1 MKKYISFLLL
11 TSLLLSGCTV
21 QTQQTGEP
29 ARVRVVATTYPVY
42 LFLSAVAQG
51 VDGVEIQ
58 RLDTG
63 STSCLHDY
71 TLSVSDMKKLET
83 ADVIAMNGAGLEE
96 FMEDALK
103 TSKATVIDCSQGV
116 TLLENRSHYHEGAAE
131 EHDHGHYDPHYWLDP
146 RNAQIMV
153 QNLQEKLTEIDSEN
167 KELYEQNRLLTL
179 ARLESC
185 DSAARDCFAGA
196 PVEISGLITFH
207 DGFQYF
213 CHAYDLPLLEAIEEE
228 AGSEASAQEIQEI
241 TQLVEEQKIP
251 VVFTEVN
258 GSDSTARAI
267 QRETGCQV
275 AQLTMMMDGPDGEL
289 DQYWNGIM
297 GNVAAVVNGFAGEEV
312 VVVK

>member
-11 TSLLLSGCTV
+11 ISLLVSGCAV
-21 QTQQTGEP
+21 QPQQTGEP
-29 ARVRVVATTYPVY
+29 VRVRVVATTYPVY

-51 VDGVEIQ
+51 VEGIEIQ

-103 TSKATVIDCSQGV
+103 TSKAAVIDCSEGV
-116 TLLENRSHYHEGAAE
+116 ELLENRSHFHEGAAE
-131 EHDHGHYDPHYWLDP
+131 EHDHGHYDPHYWLAP
-146 RNAQIMV
+146 YNAQIMV
-153 QNLQEKLTEIDSEN
+153 KNLQEKMAEIDPEN
-167 KELYEQNRLLTL
+167 EALYQQNRLLTM
-179 ARLESC
+179 AQLESC
-185 DSAARDCFAGA
+185 DSTAKDCFAGA

-213 CHAYDLPLLEAIEEE
+213 CHAYDLTLLEAIEEE

-241 TQLVEEQKIP
+241 TQLVKSEKIP

-258 GSDSTARAI
+258 GSDATARAI
-267 QRETGCQV
+267 QRETGCHV
-275 AQLTMMMDGPDGEL
+275 SQLTMIMDGPDNSL
-289 DQYWNGIM
+289 KHYYDAIL
-297 GNVAAVVNGFAGEEV
+297 GNAAAVINGFAGEEV
-312 VVVK
+312 VVVE